1 MKLKLIAVAAVAMPI
16 AVQAT
21 SELPIDITFDNSF
34 YSKYMWRG
42 VNLSNGGVF
51 QPSLTVGFQ
60 GLELNIWGSYEFT
73 DNVLYPSGS
82 NGKNRFTEWDTT
94 LSYSGESPYGSWTIG
109 TTQYAYPTTG
119 FANTTEVFGQF
130 NLNHALN
137 PYFAA
142 YFDVDESKGT
152 YLRLGGSTNL
162 SPLSQTPIELNF
174 WVGCGDKK
182 NNDFTYG
189 NSRAG
194 LADYG
199 IEARVS
205 TPLGKDG
212 TLWTSVGF
220 TSLFDS
226 KHLAGS
232 NNRSNFTVGF
242 GYGLKF

>member
-1 MKLKLIAVAAVAMPI
+1 MKLQLIAVVAVAMPI

-21 SELPIDITFDNSF
+21 SELPIDISLDNSF
-34 YSKYMWRG
+34 YSKYVWRG
-42 VNLSNGGVF
+42 VNLSNGGVY

-94 LSYSGESPYGSWTIG
+94 VSYSGESAFGSWTIG
-109 TTQYAYPTTG
+109 AVQYAYPTTG
-119 FANTTEVFGQF
+119 FANTTEVFAQF
-130 NLNHALN
+130 GFNHLLN
-137 PYFAA
+137 PYIAG
-142 YFDVDESKGT
+142 YFDLDESKGT

-162 SPLSQTPIELNF
+162 SPLNKTPVELNF
-174 WVGCGDKK
+174 WVGYGDKK

-199 IEARVS
+199 LEAKVS
-205 TPLGKDG
+205 TSLGKNG

-220 TSLFDS
+220 TGLFDS
-226 KHLAGS
+226 KHLEG
-232 NNRSNFTVGF
+232 NDNRSNVIIGF
-242 GYGLKF
+242 GYGHKF